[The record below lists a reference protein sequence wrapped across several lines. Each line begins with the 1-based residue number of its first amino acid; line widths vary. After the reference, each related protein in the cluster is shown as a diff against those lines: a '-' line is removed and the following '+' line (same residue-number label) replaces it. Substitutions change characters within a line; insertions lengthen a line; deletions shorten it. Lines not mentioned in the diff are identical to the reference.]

1 MSGGAVQVGEWA
13 KIVGVEHSPPET
25 QRHRAE
31 LVGCLALVTGA
42 APGDSFA
49 YVRLSE
55 AVLDGRAGTP
65 RRRWL
70 VAWED
75 LTYEAEPV
83 KLVPLELGYQLGA
96 QGSGRGRVSHAVE
109 YGSREGAERAV
120 AVCGSGVKPLF
131 IDDWPLPF
139 SADDQYA
146 CAACVAV
153 YRRG

>member
-13 KIVGVEHSPPET
+13 KIIDVRHSPEET
-25 QRHRAE
+25 QRHEAV
-31 LVGCLALVTGA
+31 LMGCLALVTGA
-42 APGDSFA
+42 VVGDSFA

-65 RRRWL
+65 RRRWV

-83 KLVPLELGYQLGA
+83 KLVPLEQRYQLGA
-96 QGSGRGRVSHAVE
+96 QGGGPGRVSHAVE
-109 YGSREGAERAV
+109 YGSPEGAERAL
-120 AVCGSGVKPLF
+120 AVCGVGVKPLF
-131 IDDWPLPF
+131 IDDWALPF

-146 CAACVAV
+146 CEACVAV